1 MGSYLEMRNITKK
14 FSDNVVLDRVN
25 FRVEKGQVH
34 ALIGENG
41 SGKTTLMNILA
52 GLYTPN
58 DGEIYID
65 GEKVVIDSPIKAQNT
80 GIYMI
85 HQELRLFPD
94 LSVAE
99 NIFVKREPLKRSFPV
114 PVIDWAKVYQETERY
129 LKYFQLNINPR
140 TPVGY
145 LSYGQ
150 QKFIEIIKAISHK
163 SDILI
168 MDETTAALTEKE
180 IQLLFDTIREIK
192 KLGVTVIFISHRL
205 GEVKHI
211 ADAVTILRDGE
222 VVGSGKMNDMDMAD
236 MIQAM
241 AGKDIEDRYP
251 KIKVK
256 LGGEV
261 LRVENLNYESLLQN
275 INLDLRKGEILG
287 IAGLSGAGRK
297 TLAKV
302 LFGINS
308 PFTGTIKINGK
319 SFSRMTPQMAMKNGL
334 CFVAG
339 TGTEESLIK
348 QISVTKNITITNL
361 KRVSKAGFLN
371 PALEA
376 DYASDYLER
385 LEIYADHDDIAETLS
400 GGKQKKVT
408 LAKWLF
414 NNAKILIMDEP
425 TAGIDIGSK
434 VDIYNI
440 INELVMS
447 GASVIMIS
455 SDFPE
460 LAGMC
465 DRVAV
470 MYKGRIIKILDRSEL
485 SNEKILYYAAGGSD
499 KEKSAH

>member
-205 GEVKHI
+205 GEVKQI

-297 TLAKV
+297 SRPRCCLASTHLLQALLK
-302 LFGINS
+302 LTAS
-308 PFTGTIKINGK
+308 P
-319 SFSRMTPQMAMKNGL
+319 S
-334 CFVAG
+334 AG
-339 TGTEESLIK
+339 
-348 QISVTKNITITNL
+348 
-361 KRVSKAGFLN
+361 
-371 PALEA
+371 
-376 DYASDYLER
+376 
-385 LEIYADHDDIAETLS
+385 
-400 GGKQKKVT
+400 
-408 LAKWLF
+408 
-414 NNAKILIMDEP
+414 
-425 TAGIDIGSK
+425 
-434 VDIYNI
+434 
-440 INELVMS
+440 
-447 GASVIMIS
+447 
-455 SDFPE
+455 
-460 LAGMC
+460 
-465 DRVAV
+465 
-470 MYKGRIIKILDRSEL
+470 
-485 SNEKILYYAAGGSD
+485 
-499 KEKSAH
+499 